1 MLYTKTKDKIQI
13 YLYYLV
19 NGKSMDIKQRIDELR
34 IKKGWSL
41 SRLALEIGVSDN
53 TVYSWYNE
61 KKYQPSRKT
70 IEDICNVFNITL
82 AEFYSDIDFDK
93 LTSKEIV
100 LLEAF
105 RNVSDEDKQRVI
117 EIVKLFENK
126 QNK

>member
-1 MLYTKTKDKIQI
+1 MINI
-13 YLYYLV
+13 YLFLFIV
-19 NGKSMDIKQRIDELR
+19 LDIGYTL
-34 IKKGWSL
+34 
-41 SRLALEIGVSDN
+41 
-53 TVYSWYNE
+53 
-61 KKYQPSRKT
+61 